1 MPLES
6 VGLLCGGQPAAG
18 MERVRAQTL
27 ALGADRVSDAHLFA
41 KRGGDV
47 EYEMVEEGL
56 SDDLLHGLVSR
67 LEQLKDHPQCIRP
80 EDVEGNIDHIK
91 RALLR
96 RTATGKTRHTIKVK
110 MIHSQNAIRAMQTK
124 SGEEDSPTK
133 PQAKPEPAPK
143 TEAER
148 AAERHAERQAEM
160 EAWRAKR
167 KLAQESAGQQDAEQ
181 EAAQKARQEAEDARD
196 SAVPLSVSTSR

>member
-1 MPLES
+1 
-6 VGLLCGGQPAAG
+6 

-56 SDDLLHGLVSR
+56 SDNLLHGLVSR

-80 EDVEGNIDHIK
+80 EDVDGNIDHIK

-124 SGEEDSPTK
+124 SGEEEDSPTT

-160 EAWRAKR
+160 EAWRSKR
-167 KLAQESAGQQDAEQ
+167 KLAQSAGQQDAEQ
-181 EAAQKARQEAEDARD
+181 EAAQKARQAAEDARD
-196 SAVPLSVSTSR
+196 SAVPLSVSKSPAA

>member
-1 MPLES
+1 
-6 VGLLCGGQPAAG
+6 
-18 MERVRAQTL
+18 
-27 ALGADRVSDAHLFA
+27 
-41 KRGGDV
+41 
-47 EYEMVEEGL
+47 MVEFAIWMTMHRERACL
-56 SDDLLHGLVSR
+56 AQR
-67 LEQLKDHPQCIRP
+67 
-80 EDVEGNIDHIK
+80 EDS
-91 RALLR
+91 
-96 RTATGKTRHTIKVK
+96 GKTRHTIKVK

-181 EAAQKARQEAEDARD
+181 EAMVRRQADVLAK
-196 SAVPLSVSTSR
+196 LF